1 MKIIRHLYY
10 NYTLSFLICL
20 SSCIIIFFIFS
31 LLGNLNENYSFNL
44 IVNISLLNSIQILT
58 FVPAFIFLLSIILFI
73 VLMRSKN
80 ELIIIK
86 SYLSFRKLLIFYLP
100 IVFIFTILEINK
112 KDLNQYIENI
122 KINLTKFDNMMST
135 RITIL
140 EEDDH
145 KKYAVY
151 QTIDEENLGY
161 LEYHSY
167 VIFDNKIQTAEFS
180 RNTYINENKLILTN
194 FTEYKDNLIKN
205 HNSKKM
211 INNNFSNLINQNSL
225 VKYISKENKVSFDI
239 KKINFTIFFLLF
251 FSYIFFIFFN
261 SKLVSSKESL
271 KQPLIIS
278 LMVFFYSFFVFNSSI
293 TLFKEEFELIASL
306 IIGTLLLKN
315 FLYE

>member
-73 VLMRSKN
+73 ILMRSKN

-100 IVFIFTILEINK
+100 VVFIFTILEINK

-122 KINLTKFDNMMST
+122 KINLTKFDNILST

-140 EEDDH
+140 EDDDH

-151 QTIDEENLGY
+151 QTIDEENLGE

-180 RNTYINENKLILTN
+180 KNTYINENKLILTN

-225 VKYISKENKVSFDI
+225 VKYISKENKVNFEI

-271 KQPLIIS
+271 KQPIIIS
-278 LMVFFYSFFVFNSSI
+278 LIVFFYSFFVFNSSI

-315 FLYE
+315 FFYE

>member
-10 NYTLSFLICL
+10 NFTLSFLICL

-73 VLMRSKN
+73 IFMRSKN

-100 IVFIFTILEINK
+100 VVFIFTILEINK
-112 KDLNQYIENI
+112 KDLSQYIENI
-122 KINLTKFDNMMST
+122 KLNLTKFDNILST

-151 QTIDEENLGY
+151 QTIDEENLEN

-167 VIFDNKIQTAEFS
+167 VIFDNKIQIAEFS
-180 RNTYINENKLILTN
+180 RNTYINANKLILTK

-271 KQPLIIS
+271 KQPIIIS
-278 LMVFFYSFFVFNSSI
+278 LIVFFYSFFVFNSSI

-315 FLYE
+315 FFYE

>member
-1 MKIIRHLYY
+1 
-10 NYTLSFLICL
+10 
-20 SSCIIIFFIFS
+20 
-31 LLGNLNENYSFNL
+31 
-44 IVNISLLNSIQILT
+44 
-58 FVPAFIFLLSIILFI
+58 
-73 VLMRSKN
+73 
-80 ELIIIK
+80 
-86 SYLSFRKLLIFYLP
+86 
-100 IVFIFTILEINK
+100 NK
-112 KDLNQYIENI
+112 KDLSQYIENI
-122 KINLTKFDNMMST
+122 KLNLTKFDNILST

-151 QTIDEENLGY
+151 QTIDEENLEN

-167 VIFDNKIQTAEFS
+167 VIFDNKIQIAEFS
-180 RNTYINENKLILTN
+180 RNTYINANKLILTK

-271 KQPLIIS
+271 KQPIIIS
-278 LMVFFYSFFVFNSSI
+278 LIVFFYSFFVFNSSI

-315 FLYE
+315 FFYE

>member
-100 IVFIFTILEINK
+100 VVFIFTILEINK
-112 KDLNQYIENI
+112 KDLSQYIENI
-122 KINLTKFDNMMST
+122 KLNLTKFDNILST

-151 QTIDEENLGY
+151 QTIDEENLEN

-167 VIFDNKIQTAEFS
+167 VIFDNK
-180 RNTYINENKLILTN
+180 
-194 FTEYKDNLIKN
+194 
-205 HNSKKM
+205 
-211 INNNFSNLINQNSL
+211 
-225 VKYISKENKVSFDI
+225 
-239 KKINFTIFFLLF
+239 LLCLNVH
-251 FSYIFFIFFN
+251 Y
-261 SKLVSSKESL
+261 
-271 KQPLIIS
+271 
-278 LMVFFYSFFVFNSSI
+278 
-293 TLFKEEFELIASL
+293 
-306 IIGTLLLKN
+306 
-315 FLYE
+315 